1 MATWNDL
8 VRYVR
13 LRYEVM
19 RGDEDEIRI
28 LYRLGDQDEDS
39 IIEERTQVM
48 ILAREELDKE
58 EDWVQV
64 ATPFARVADVDVNAV
79 LEEMGRTTVVGGAVI
94 MGEWLVLRHSLPL
107 RNLQYNELDDPLHLV
122 ASAADTLEH
131 RYVGGDNF

>member
-1 MATWNDL
+1 M
-8 VRYVR
+8 RYVR

-19 RGDEDEIRI
+19 RGDENEIRI

-39 IIEERTQVM
+39 IIEGRTQVM

-64 ATPFARVADVDVNAV
+64 ATPFARVADVDLNAV
-79 LEEMGRTTVVGGAVI
+79 LEEMGLTTVVGGAVI
-94 MGEWLVLRHSLPL
+94 MGDWLVLRHSLPL

-131 RYVGGDNF
+131 RFVGGDNF

>member
-1 MATWNDL
+1 

-19 RGDEDEIRI
+19 RGDENEIRI

-39 IIEERTQVM
+39 IIEGRTQVM

-64 ATPFARVADVDVNAV
+64 ATPFARVADVDLNAV
-79 LEEMGRTTVVGGAVI
+79 LEEMGLTTVVGGAVI
-94 MGEWLVLRHSLPL
+94 MGDWLVLRHSLPL

-131 RYVGGDNF
+131 RFVGGDNF

>member
-1 MATWNDL
+1 VATWNDL

-19 RGDEDEIRI
+19 RGDENEVRI
-28 LYRLGDQDEDS
+28 LYRLGDHDEDS
-39 IIEERTQVM
+39 IFEQRTQVM
-48 ILAREELDKE
+48 VLAREVLDKQ

-64 ATPFARVADVDVNAV
+64 ATPFARVDDVDVKAV
-79 LEEMGRTTVVGGAVI
+79 LEEMGQTTVVGGAVI

-131 RYVGGDNF
+131 RFVGGDNF

>member
-19 RGDEDEIRI
+19 RGDENEIRI

-39 IIEERTQVM
+39 IIEGRTQVM

-64 ATPFARVADVDVNAV
+64 ATPFARVADVDLNAV
-79 LEEMGRTTVVGGAVI
+79 LEEMGLTTVVGGAVI
-94 MGEWLVLRHSLPL
+94 MGDWLVLRHSLPL

-131 RYVGGDNF
+131 RFVGGDNF